1 MTNLKLYQDSLP
13 EPMEPE
19 DYQVT
24 LADLLAEYDPRVL
37 RAWIEDQKTEEQKI
51 TMLENER
58 SKSNGLSK

>member
-1 MTNLKLYQDSLP
+1 
-13 EPMEPE
+13 MEPE

-58 SKSNGLSK
+58 RKSNGL

>member
-19 DYQVT
+19 DYQMT

-58 SKSNGLSK
+58 SKPDGI

>member
-19 DYQVT
+19 DYQMT

>member
-1 MTNLKLYQDSLP
+1 MPNLKLHQDSLP

-37 RAWIEDQKTEEQKI
+37 RVWLEDQKTEEQKI
-51 TMLENER
+51 TLLENER
-58 SKSNGLSK
+58 RKPNA

>member
-19 DYQVT
+19 DYQMT

-58 SKSNGLSK
+58 RKSDGV

>member
-1 MTNLKLYQDSLP
+1 MTKLTLYQDSLP

-37 RAWIEDQKTEEQKI
+37 RTWLEDQKTEEQKI

-58 SKSNGLSK
+58 SKPNGI